1 MSDFLLV
8 ADPLT
13 GGPVESYGP
22 PAEPMVRVPLIGR
35 DKRIMREVA
44 QAHRVSVDDMIG
56 PRKHRVVYQARR
68 EAMARI
74 RDELGFSFP
83 KIGRLFNRDHT
94 SVLAACRGIKSI
106 NPQAEKGAAMP
117 DVAETKLAHE
127 LDTAVADY
135 QRHFGRERTIEKLAH
150 MLASRQAAQRI
161 LDEAKAGAGEP
172 LPRAAE

>member
-94 SVLAACRGIKSI
+94 SVLAACRSTRTV
-106 NPQAEKGAAMP
+106 NSPSTKGVAMTEI
-117 DVAETKLAHE
+117 AETELAQKLDA
-127 LDTAVADY
+127 AVADY
-135 QRHFGRERTIEKLAH
+135 QRRYGREQTMARLEH
-150 MLASRQAAQRI
+150 MLERSRKAQRI